1 MSQDAT
7 ETNIEK
13 QLVEIEILKSIYPNL
28 NEFQI
33 EDEEALLEA
42 QLFLSKQENS
52 FKRNLGFIIKLNAEI
67 DDLSQNKNND
77 DTDSYTQVT
86 LHELFDF

>member
-86 LHELFDF
+86 TT

>member
-52 FKRNLGFIIKLNAEI
+52 FKRNLGFIVKLNAEI

-86 LHELFDF
+86 LHEFFDF

>member
-86 LHELFDF
+86 LHEFFDF